1 MNEQTSNTGV
11 TPMGEPTPRTEEFK
25 LSGEDILAKIKE
37 LMHEGNVRRIIVKD
51 AGGRIIAEFPLTAGV
66 LGALLVPTL
75 AAIGAI
81 AALASDMTIVV
92 ERKD

>member
-1 MNEQTSNTGV
+1 MNAQTSNTEV
-11 TPMGEPTPRTEEFK
+11 PPTIEPKPMTEEFK
-25 LSGEDILAKIKE
+25 LSGEDILAKVKE

-51 AGGRIIAEFPLTAGV
+51 AQGQTIAEFPLTAGV

>member
-11 TPMGEPTPRTEEFK
+11 TPMGEPAPRTEEFK